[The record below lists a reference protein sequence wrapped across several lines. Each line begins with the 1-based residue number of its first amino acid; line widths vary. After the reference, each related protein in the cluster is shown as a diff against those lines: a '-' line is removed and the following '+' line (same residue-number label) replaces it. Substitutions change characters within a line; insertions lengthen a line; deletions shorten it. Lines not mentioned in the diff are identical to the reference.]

1 MWARPFLKSEAPIS
15 RKEWVDIEKIKT
27 ITTENILFL
36 SKGSQSGAFPIFS
49 PCVLHLNNILL
60 IPDKTGR

>member
-1 MWARPFLKSEAPIS
+1 MWAQPFLKSEAPIS

-36 SKGSQSGAFPIFS
+36 SKGSQSGAFPILYGGH
-49 PCVLHLNNILL
+49 VMHLW
-60 IPDKTGR
+60 